1 MELKMNAKH
10 IEEQIAVIRE
20 ATSRAASSPEAASA
34 FLRDAGIINGHGG
47 THTQPKKAS
56 SNKSVI
62 THATTKRG

>member
-1 MELKMNAKH
+1 MNAKH

-47 THTQPKKAS
+47 TFTQSKKAS
-56 SNKSVI
+56 SNKSAI
-62 THATTKRG
+62 THATTKKGQ